1 MNLNSVMNVD
11 SSKYLVIGAGIT
23 GWSVAEHL
31 YAQQKSFRIMDTR
44 DIPPYAAQLK
54 QMLPAQQICF
64 GRFDQSWIDT
74 ADVIVVSPGVSLQT
88 PELAQLNTSNVEL
101 IGDIELFA
109 RQARKPYIAITGSN
123 GKSTVTTLVVD
134 ILNSQGITAKAGGNI
149 GTPALSL
156 LDEDDVDMYVLELS
170 SFQLET
176 SASIQASAATVL
188 NVSADHLDR
197 HHTLEQYAQIKHSI
211 YRHAKRKVF
220 FRDETRELEGGVSF
234 GLDEPKT
241 DHFGIK
247 QDSTGRWLVQGN
259 IKIIAAKDLP
269 LKGATGELNVLAAL
283 ALCDEHIRDEFAA
296 LNAIRNFSG
305 LPHRCELVVEKDD
318 VQWINDSKG
327 TNVGATVAAITSF
340 DRPQILIV
348 GGIHKGGSTDMLVR
362 AVQEKV
368 RLVIVYGRDK
378 EIFIEALQESTT
390 VVVADSLMQAV
401 QQAIQHVNRGETVLF
416 SPACS
421 SFDMFANYQER
432 GHAYQQAVLSVLEED
447 RHVD

>member
-1 MNLNSVMNVD
+1 MNLNSVMDID
-11 SSKYLVIGAGIT
+11 SSKHLVIGAGIT
-23 GWSVAEHL
+23 GWSVAEYLHT
-31 YAQQKSFRIMDTR
+31 QQKSFRIMDSR

-54 QMLPAQQICF
+54 QMLPAQNICF
-64 GRFDQSWIDT
+64 GRFDQSWINA

-88 PELAQLNTSNVEL
+88 PELAQLNASSVEL
-101 IGDIELFA
+101 IGDVELFA

-156 LDEDDVDMYVLELS
+156 LDKGDVDMYVLELS

-176 SASIQASAATVL
+176 STSIQASAATVL

-197 HHTLEQYAQIKHSI
+197 HQSLEQYAQIKHSI
-211 YRHAKRKVF
+211 YRNAKRKVF
-220 FRDETRELEGGVSF
+220 FRDDTRQLEGGVSF
-234 GLDEPKT
+234 GLDEPNN

-259 IKIIAAKDLP
+259 KKIIAAKDLP
-269 LKGATGELNVLAAL
+269 LLGAAGELNVLAAL
-283 ALCDEHIRDEFAA
+283 ALCHEYIRDENAA
-296 LNAIRNFSG
+296 LNAIRNFNG
-305 LPHRCELVVEKDD
+305 LPHRCELVVEQDN

-327 TNVGATVAAITSF
+327 TNVGATVAAILSF

-348 GGIHKGGSTDMLVR
+348 GGIHKGGSIDMLVR

-368 RLVIVYGRDK
+368 RLVIAYGRDK
-378 EIFIEALQESTT
+378 EIFIEALRESTA
-390 VVVADSLMQAV
+390 VVVADSLMHAV
-401 QQAIQHVNRGETVLF
+401 QQAVQHVNRGETVLF

-432 GHAYQQAVLSVLEED
+432 GHAYQQAVLSVLEEAK
-447 RHVD
+447 HVD